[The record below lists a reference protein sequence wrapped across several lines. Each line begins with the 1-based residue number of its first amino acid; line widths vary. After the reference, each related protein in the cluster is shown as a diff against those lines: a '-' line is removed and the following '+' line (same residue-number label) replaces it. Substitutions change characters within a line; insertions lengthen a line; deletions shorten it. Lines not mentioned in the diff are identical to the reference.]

1 MFYQVTGNNPLLY
14 ETTDVIDTFVVRS
27 LLQLQDV
34 GMSSAAGLMQSV
46 INFSILVWA
55 MYSETASKGGFYPLT
70 MDMIQANCPLSVAN
84 LPESAWSASS
94 INGSCYI
101 IPRNICR

>member
-46 INFSILVWA
+46 INFVIL
-55 MYSETASKGGFYPLT
+55 
-70 MDMIQANCPLSVAN
+70 ISVNAVVRRTQRDYA
-84 LPESAWSASS
+84 LF
-94 INGSCYI
+94 
-101 IPRNICR
+101 